1 MDSLQETE
9 RASAAIATAPR
20 ISLATLEASIR
31 EKYFVMGDVAVA
43 LGDGEG
49 DPRPKDYN
57 DPLKIMTICVL
68 VLRNGFVVVGKSAPM
83 SPENFNADLQR
94 KFAYEDAIRQMWPL
108 AAYAAKNAA
117 HQAAE

>member
-1 MDSLQETE
+1 MDSLEETE
-9 RASAAIATAPR
+9 RASAAIAKAPR

-43 LGDGEG
+43 LGEG
-49 DPRPKDYN
+49 VGGQRPEGYV
-57 DPLKIMTICVL
+57 DPLKIMTVCVL
-68 VLRNGFVVVGKSAPM
+68 VLRNGFVVVGKAAPM
-83 SPENFNADLQR
+83 SPENFNVELGR

-117 HQAAE
+117 YQAAE

>member
-9 RASAAIATAPR
+9 CASAAIAKAPR

-31 EKYFVMGDVAVA
+31 EKYFVMGDVAVTF
-43 LGDGEG
+43 GDGEG
-49 DPRPKDYN
+49 DQRPEGYV
-57 DPLKIMTICVL
+57 DPLETMTICVL

-83 SPENFNADLQR
+83 SPENFNAELGR

-108 AAYAAKNAA
+108 AAYAAKDATY
-117 HQAAE
+117 QAAE